1 MVFGTPTQN
10 EQSSDSVTPN
20 ITAFMSNSPDYQTLM
35 NSIKT
40 SIDKNDNLFKVIQK
54 SNYPDAEKYSSELLN
69 YKINTQ
75 VIDLTK
81 ARTDI
86 WTFLIKKFNENS
98 NLRIFYFN
106 EIRKIDNYIKELSS
120 QKQELIDSIEENN
133 VKTNT
138 AITSI
143 KNEKFNFH
151 KMEYYL
157 FLYKILVF
165 IQLSILALI
174 TLCITDILPK
184 NTCLIMII
192 IILIG
197 TIAFVAYYV
206 FFVNIGRN
214 KFSWLKFDHDNNLGK
229 TNILTEN
236 ANAILAK
243 EKERSESDAAVNDII
258 KNSKTK
264 KSCST

>member
-1 MVFGTPTQN
+1 
-10 EQSSDSVTPN
+10 
-20 ITAFMSNSPDYQTLM
+20 
-35 NSIKT
+35 
-40 SIDKNDNLFKVIQK
+40 
-54 SNYPDAEKYSSELLN
+54 
-69 YKINTQ
+69 
-75 VIDLTK
+75 
-81 ARTDI
+81 
-86 WTFLIKKFNENS
+86 
-98 NLRIFYFN
+98 
-106 EIRKIDNYIKELSS
+106 
-120 QKQELIDSIEENN
+120 
-133 VKTNT
+133 
-138 AITSI
+138 
-143 KNEKFNFH
+143 
-151 KMEYYL
+151 
-157 FLYKILVF
+157 
-165 IQLSILALI
+165 
-174 TLCITDILPK
+174 
-184 NTCLIMII
+184 MII